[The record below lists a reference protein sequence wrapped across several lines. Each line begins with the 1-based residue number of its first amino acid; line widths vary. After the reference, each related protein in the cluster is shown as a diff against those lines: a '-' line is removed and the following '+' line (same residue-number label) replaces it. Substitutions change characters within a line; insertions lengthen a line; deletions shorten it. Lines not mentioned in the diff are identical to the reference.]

1 MKVYESFCSNTQ
13 PIHAQLDGYQKTPT
27 PLTLNKVTVLNRIF
41 DSLLTV
47 IFLRRWNLIVSRSCS
62 TGILWALMVGR
73 ALARLPLALRE
84 IRPCTCLLWAL
95 IVIRLCSWFLWALIE
110 GRVYAGSALTLV
122 HYSVVQIPYV
132 FSTKLQYFN
141 EAEKLISNAFIIS
154 KNEYWV
160 PFMQNE
166 GMRYCLTQQEI
177 ISQQR
182 KMGKKTGI
190 LYS

>member
-1 MKVYESFCSNTQ
+1 MQDSF
-13 PIHAQLDGYQKTPT
+13 DM
-27 PLTLNKVTVLNRIF
+27 
-41 DSLLTV
+41 LLRLWF
-47 IFLRRWNLIVSRSCS
+47 I
-62 TGILWALMVGR
+62 ILL
-73 ALARLPLALRE
+73 
-84 IRPCTCLLWAL
+84 
-95 IVIRLCSWFLWALIE
+95 FNF
-110 GRVYAGSALTLV
+110 
-122 HYSVVQIPYV
+122 PYV